1 MRAFSLSMGL
11 LFISAAGH
19 GQPAPRNALHVE
31 VTTHAGDH
39 ARFVAGSGVSFLV
52 SLNRPAYVALIF
64 KNASGKRA
72 QLYPLPNTPPVR
84 QEAGAYLPFAH
95 FSQTLRVSPPFG
107 RETLT
112 VLASDRAFPTL
123 PSDSAQ
129 GIREAEWSESRW
141 EKWLRSYPARCEC
154 EFAMSQV
161 SFNTFADG
169 MTK

>member
-1 MRAFSLSMGL
+1 MRAFSLSIGL
-11 LFISAAGH
+11 LLVSAAGH
-19 GQPAPRNALHVE
+19 GQSFPRNALHVE

-64 KNASGKRA
+64 ENASGKRV
-72 QLYPLPNTPPVR
+72 QLYPPPNTPPVK
-84 QEAGAYLPFAH
+84 QDAGAYLPFSH

-112 VLASDRAFPTL
+112 VLASDHALPTL
-123 PSDSAQ
+123 PGISAL
-129 GIREAEWSESRW
+129 GVREVEWPEAQW
-141 EKWLRSYPARCEC
+141 ERWLRSYPAQCGC
-154 EFAMSQV
+154 AFAMSQV
-161 SFNTFADG
+161 SFNTFADA